1 MSEGLSVSRADAGAG
16 GGVPVHDPAS
26 GGTGS
31 VSFCT
36 PPCCSRPAVR
46 RAIDSPNIGDCELAS
61 WSGSDASFEAAGRRL
76 CTPGEPWNSLGP
88 DHSKRR
94 ERDRSIGETRIHS
107 VMPPIEELLLR
118 QRLEK
123 QRAGLL
129 IEPPQTLR
137 LRTRELQARHLEVL
151 TADAVQDLF

>member
-1 MSEGLSVSRADAGAG
+1 MEGPEAASRSMIPHQVAREVSPFA
-16 GGVPVHDPAS
+16 HHPAAR
-26 GGTGS
+26 G
-31 VSFCT
+31 
-36 PPCCSRPAVR
+36 PPSAERSIHR
-46 RAIDSPNIGDCELAS
+46 ILEIELAS
-61 WSGSDASFEAAGRRL
+61 WSGSDARFEAAGRRL